1 MWKQAVRG
9 MQIINVSRYAIV
21 GFGVFMGVLA
31 IILQEIGLSLGWVY
45 LFMVYPSS
53 PHTAG
58 GLLLLLF

>member
-1 MWKQAVRG
+1 

-58 GLLLLLF
+58 GLLLLQF